1 MARLGDVFK
10 LQITGEWGNECA
22 KDEAGTKVLRTTN
35 FTSEGIINYSD
46 VVVRSISEDKI
57 EKKKLYYGDIIL
69 EKSGGT
75 EKTPVGRVVFC
86 DESIQNDTYLCN
98 NFTQVMRVNQMMAVP
113 KYVFYF
119 MWNLHYSGK
128 TDLLQN
134 KTTGIRNLQ
143 LKSYLKENFP
153 LPLLNEQYKIVAV
166 LDKVSDLILK
176 RCNQLDK
183 LNELVR
189 SRFVEMF
196 GDMANPKCR
205 HPKYKL
211 VDVCM
216 DPDDIKCGPFGT
228 QLNKDEYQTEG
239 IAVWEIPQIN
249 SGFTNKPVHFL
260 TIEKAEQLKA
270 YSIEP
275 GDIAMS
281 RKGNVGK
288 CGLFPLDYESGII
301 HSDVLRIRVDNRRVN
316 PCFLMY
322 QLHYSR
328 EIQRQIEMV
337 SSGAIM
343 AGINVTKLKQIK
355 VHVPDLELQ
364 KQFASFVH
372 QIDKSK
378 SSIRKSLKKL
388 ETLKK
393 SLMQEYF
400 G

>member
-166 LDKVSDLILK
+166 LDKVNDLINK
-176 RCNQLDK
+176 RRQQLDK
-183 LNELVR
+183 LDELVR
-189 SRFVEMF
+189 SRFVELF
-196 GDMANPKCR
+196 GDPVNNPFEWEKI
-205 HPKYKL
+205 PL
-211 VDVCM
+211 SELA
-216 DPDDIKCGPFGT
+216 DIKIGPFGS
-228 QLNKDEYQTEG
+228 LLHKDDY
-239 IAVWEIPQIN
+239 
-249 SGFTNKPVHFL
+249 
-260 TIEKAEQLKA
+260 IED
-270 YSIEP
+270 
-275 GDIAMS
+275 GH
-281 RKGNVGK
+281 
-288 CGLFPLDYESGII
+288 PL
-301 HSDVLRIRVDNRRVN
+301 VN
-316 PCFLMY
+316 PSHIKDGKIVTDSKLTVSDEKFGEMAAYHLKIGDVVMGRRGEMGRCAVVTEDGL
-322 QLHYSR
+322 LCGTGSLLIR
-328 EIQRQIEMV
+328 SKGEITADYIQKIISFPSFKKIIEDMAVGQTMPNLNVPIV
-337 SSGAIM
+337 SNFKI
-343 AGINVTKLKQIK
+343 IK
-355 VHVPDLELQ
+355 PPIGVQH
-364 KQFASFVH
+364 KYYSFVH
-372 QIDKSK
+372 KVDKLK
-378 SSIRKSLKKL
+378 LTTQKSLEKTQL
-388 ETLKK
+388 LFN
-393 SLMQEYF
+393 SLMQQYF